1 MNFEQIH
8 NRLENI
14 DTFIKYGNIDKVAG
28 LVVESTGPEC
38 TIGEVCDIVSSGKK
52 RIFSAEVVGFSG
64 KKILTMPL
72 ENLSGIGPGD
82 KVVAK
87 GKLPVVKVGKALLGR
102 VVNGLGEPLD
112 NKGPIEYET
121 SYPVYNKPVN
131 PLERKKISSVLKTGI
146 KIIDSTLTCAKG
158 QRVGIFAGS
167 GVGKST
173 MLGMLARNTEA
184 DINVISLVGERG
196 REVSA
201 FIEDDL
207 GEEGMA
213 RSVVVVST
221 SDQPPLIR
229 LRAALTAT
237 AIAEFFKDKGADVML
252 MMDSVTR
259 FAMAGREIGLAAG
272 EPPSS
277 KGYTPSVF
285 AMLPRLLE
293 RAGSFK
299 TGSITGFY
307 TVLVEGDDMNDPI
320 ADSVRSILDGH
331 IVLSRKL
338 AAANRY
344 PAIDILQSISRLME
358 SVAPL
363 ELKQLAGMVRD
374 IISTYTD
381 SEDLINIGAYK
392 EGSNPDIDK
401 AIKYYPKIVE
411 FFRQKIGEKSDFDN
425 MLKELRE
432 ILS

>member
-1 MNFEQIH
+1 MDFNAIH
-8 NRLENI
+8 KNLKNI
-14 DTFIKYGNIDKVAG
+14 ESFVKFGNIQKVSG
-28 LVVESTGPEC
+28 LVVESEGPEC
-38 TIGEVCDIVSSGKK
+38 TIGEVCDIVSSRGNKT
-52 RIFSAEVVGFSG
+52 FSAEVVGFSG

-72 ENLSGIGPGD
+72 RNLSGIGPGD
-82 KVVAK
+82 RVVAK
-87 GKLPVVKVGKALLGR
+87 GKLPVIKVGKGLLGR

-112 NKGPIEYET
+112 GKGPIEYET
-121 SYPVYNKPVN
+121 TYPVYNKPIN
-131 PLERKKISSVLKTGI
+131 PLERKKIDSVLETGI

-158 QRVGIFAGS
+158 QRIGIFAGS

-173 MLGMLARNTEA
+173 MLGMLARNTSA

-207 GEEGMA
+207 GEEGMS

-229 LRAALTAT
+229 LRAAMTAT
-237 AIAEFFKDKGADVML
+237 AIAEYFKDMSFDVML
-252 MMDSVTR
+252 MMDSITR

-293 RAGSFK
+293 RAGRFK
-299 TGSITGFY
+299 QGSITGFY

-338 AAANRY
+338 AAANQY

-358 SVAPL
+358 TVAPP
-363 ELKQLAGMVRD
+363 ELKQLTGQIRE
-374 IISTYTD
+374 IISTYID

-392 EGSNPDIDK
+392 SGSNPQIDK
-401 AIKYYPKIVE
+401 AIKYYPAIINY
-411 FFRQKIGEKSDFDN
+411 FNQKIGEKSDFSN
-425 MLKELRE
+425 MIEELKG
-432 ILS
+432 ILI

>member
-1 MNFEQIH
+1 MDFKRIH
-8 NRLENI
+8 NRLENL
-14 DTFIKYGNIDKVAG
+14 DCFLKFGNIQKVAG
-28 LVVESTGPEC
+28 LVVESEGPEC
-38 TIGEVCDIVSSGKK
+38 TIGEVCEIVSSRSEKT
-52 RIFSAEVVGFSG
+52 FSAEVVGFSG

-72 ENLSGIGPGD
+72 QNLSGIGPGD
-82 KVVAK
+82 RVIAK
-87 GKLPVVKVGKALLGR
+87 GKLPVVKVGKNLLGR
-102 VVNGLGEPLD
+102 VINGLGEPLD
-112 NKGPIEYET
+112 DKGPIEFDKT
-121 SYPVYNKPVN
+121 YPIYNKPVN
-131 PLERKKISSVLKTGI
+131 PLERKKISSVLETGI
-146 KIIDSTLTCAKG
+146 RIIDSTLTCAKG
-158 QRVGIFAGS
+158 QRIGIFAGS

-173 MLGMLARNTEA
+173 MLGMLARNTSA

-229 LRAALTAT
+229 LRAAMTAT
-237 AIAEFFKDKGADVML
+237 AIAEYFKDEGSDVML

-299 TGSITGFY
+299 KGSITGFY

-338 AAANRY
+338 AAANQY
-344 PAIDILQSISRLME
+344 PAIDILQSLSRLMV
-358 SVAPL
+358 SVAPE
-363 ELKQLAGMVRD
+363 ELKIIAGKTRD
-374 IISTYTD
+374 IISTYVE

-392 EGSNPDIDK
+392 DGSNPSIDN
-401 AIKYYPKIVE
+401 AIKYYPKIIKY
-411 FFRQKIGEKSDFDN
+411 FLQKIGEKSEFNKMIND
-425 MLKELRE
+425 LKE
-432 ILS
+432 ILA